1 MIEGKILYAFFEL
14 LRSGLWNSPINYS
27 DNFPLSKQEWNT
39 LYLLSINH
47 TVDGIVFDGIQKL
60 DHKLQPPKD
69 ILINWLV
76 RTEKIEQRNDWM
88 NNILLD
94 QVDFFKS
101 QGLTPILLKG
111 QGLADFY
118 INAKRRSSGD
128 IDWYFGDDAAY
139 LSAKNSLQ
147 KNNFKIQETP
157 GFSASFFWENCET
170 EIHQRMFDIHNP
182 LIRHYFK
189 KIEESESENK
199 SSFVI
204 NNKKVFRPSP
214 ISNLVQI
221 NLHIL
226 KHLLSFGIGMRQ
238 LCDSARAYVSLDKKY
253 DKKLLHS
260 LYRKIGVLKWINL
273 LHLILVDKFGLP
285 EEMLPFELN
294 RRAEYSWML
303 NDILHAGNFGFH
315 NEEYKLAENKTGK
328 RAESK
333 TRIFSNLLKYIK
345 VAPQEAISF
354 PIVHFYSR
362 FSS

>member
-1 MIEGKILYAFFEL
+1 MIESRILYAFYEL
-14 LRSGLWNSPINYS
+14 LRSGLWNSPITYQ
-27 DNFPLSKQEWNT
+27 DNFPLSKQEWTT
-39 LYLLSINH
+39 LYLFSINH

-60 DHKLQPPKD
+60 DLELQPPKE

-101 QGLTPILLKG
+101 AGISPILLKG
-111 QGLADFY
+111 QGLAQCY
-118 INAKRRSSGD
+118 INPNRRVSGD
-128 IDWYFGDDAAY
+128 IDWYFADDATF
-139 LSAKNSLQ
+139 LTAKNILE
-147 KNNFKIQETP
+147 KNGFRIDETP
-157 GFSASFFWENCET
+157 GFSASFMWKNCET

-199 SSFVI
+199 SMFIV
-204 NNKKVFRPSP
+204 NNTEVYRPSP
-214 ISNLVQI
+214 LSNLVQI

-238 LCDSARAYVSLDKKY
+238 LCDSARAYVSLENTY
-253 DKKLLHS
+253 DKKALYS

-273 LHLILVDKFGLP
+273 LHLILVDKFGLS
-285 EEMLPFELN
+285 ENVLPFELN
-294 RRAEYSWML
+294 RKADYNWML
-303 NDILHAGNFGFH
+303 SDILNAGNFGFH
-315 NEEYKLAENKTGK
+315 NEEYKEAENKTGK

-333 TRIFSNLLKYIK
+333 SRIFSNLMKYIK